1 MPLINLLGH
10 LHVDGMSVLLAQ
22 RFVLLR
28 VEWLALQVDVAHL
41 SERKRRFNSSAS
53 IGLWMSCQGM
63 QYMLTQWNVLCDKV
77 TSWKVVNVI
86 GIHFCLKSNVSIPT
100 LTHQPPVRIPGLFA
114 RIPPWNHEFFTSNKH
129 PTICLGIA
137 VAELWSYRANKASV
151 MPGVTKSFDEL
162 VPSLHRKITA
172 MALSAKKGDVI
183 CKPAQKAKQHSNI

>member
-1 MPLINLLGH
+1 MWH
-10 LHVDGMSVLLAQ
+10 TWV
-22 RFVLLR
+22 R
-28 VEWLALQVDVAHL
+28 
-41 SERKRRFNSSAS
+41 ERKGLTAQQALGCGYLVKVCSTCWPNETSCVIKLRHGKLSMSSAYIS
-53 IGLWMSCQGM
+53 AWRAMSASP
-63 QYMLTQWNVLCDKV
+63 V
-77 TSWKVVNVI
+77 
-86 GIHFCLKSNVSIPT
+86 PT

-151 MPGVTKSFDEL
+151 VPGVTKSFDEL

-183 CKPAQKAKQHSNI
+183 CKPPQKAKQHSNI